1 MPDRCERHRGADP
14 GAAGARRDRGGQDE
28 RLCQVAVVEPVVLG
42 EPDAVGTELVRLRRD
57 VDELRVVLAPGSLP
71 LGGIATVDE
80 QPDFERHGRT
90 LQTPRNRPDGGRS
103 MGDSCAGRVALVTGG
118 SRGIGRAIA
127 LRLVSEGAA
136 VAERVARGACGGRR
150 GGSRAGTVAE
160 INDCG
165 GRAVAIGADLGDP
178 SVSRAIVVEQAE
190 AALGPVDIL
199 VNNAAMSLFRNVADW
214 SDK

>member
-90 LQTPRNRPDGGRS
+90 LQTPRNRADGGRS

-118 SRGIGRAIA
+118 SRGMRRAIA

-136 VAERVARGACGGRR
+136 VALVARDVDGERLGR
-150 GGSRAGTVAE
+150 SLAGTVAE
-160 INDCG
+160 INDGG